1 MRILVAENDAS
12 LGTFLQRSFD
22 AENYAVDLT
31 ADGEE
36 AKSMAQSCEYDAAIL
51 DLNLSN
57 PDGLDV
63 LRHMR
68 AKQQS
73 LPILILTNR
82 TRSEDRVQ
90 ALDLGAD
97 DLVRKPFAFSEL
109 CAHVRA
115 LLRRGR
121 SPEMVLRIED
131 LELDRVEHRVKRGGR
146 TIELTPKEFSL
157 LEYLMRNA
165 GHHVTR
171 AEIIEHVWN
180 LSFDT
185 AFAVGGRP
193 IDRCQRQQLDPHHGW
208 RGGTGGRQSELR
220 ASNADECRDGQPG
233 RVFARGRRDLHDPL
247 RKSGGG
253 FAASRSGNSV
263 DYVEPRYAGK
273 RDRNFG
279 EHAECGGI

>member
-12 LGTFLQRSFD
+12 LGTFLQRSFIE
-22 AENYAVDLT
+22 ENYLVDLT

-36 AKSMAQSCEYDAAIL
+36 AKSMAESCEYDAAIL

-57 PDGLDV
+57 PDGIDV
-63 LRHMR
+63 LRYLR
-68 AKQQS
+68 AKRQS
-73 LPILILTNR
+73 LPILILTNH

-121 SPEMVLRIED
+121 SPEMVLRIDD

-157 LEYLMRNA
+157 LEFLMRNA

-171 AEIIEHVWN
+171 VQIVEHVWN

-185 AFAVGGRP
+185 MTNVVDVY
-193 IDRCQRQQLDPHHGW
+193 I
-208 RGGTGGRQSELR
+208 
-220 ASNADECRDGQPG
+220 NY
-233 RVFARGRRDLHDPL
+233 L
-247 RKSGGG
+247 RKKVD
-253 FAASRSGNSV
+253 ASS
-263 DYVEPRYAGK
+263 
-273 RDRNFG
+273 
-279 EHAECGGI
+279 EHKLIHTVRGIGYKLQMVHVPERHELARAQSASDAL

>member
-22 AENYAVDLT
+22 AENYVVDLT

-57 PDGLDV
+57 PDGIDV
-63 LRHMR
+63 LRHLR

-73 LPILILTNR
+73 LPILILTNH

-157 LEYLMRNA
+157 LEFLMRNA

-185 AFAVGGRP
+185 AFATGGRP
-193 IDRCQRQQLDPHHGW
+193 VDHGQRQYLDPHDGW
-208 RGGTGGRQSELR
+208 RVGTG
-220 ASNADECRDGQPG
+220 
-233 RVFARGRRDLHDPL
+233 RR
-247 RKSGGG
+247 
-253 FAASRSGNSV
+253 
-263 DYVEPRYAGK
+263 
-273 RDRNFG
+273 
-279 EHAECGGI
+279 